1 MIKHLIDMLQLSDW
15 YGVSHNVDVAKGL
28 YEGCSNWSDVVEQ
41 VKRVKESKAYRNG
54 KRRNNNIGKSKRR
67 CAGK

>member
-1 MIKHLIDMLQLSDW
+1 MIKNLIDMLQLSDW

-41 VKRVKESKAYRNG
+41 VKRVKESKAYRDG
-54 KRRNNNIGKSKRR
+54 RK
-67 CAGK
+67 